1 MRLRIGAILGAG
13 LFALAAGAPA
23 QAATYNVTGTADG
36 TGTCTGTSPNF
47 SCTTLRG
54 AAPNATTAR
63 AQILPP
69 APQTEVEPLPEQ
81 TPASTSTDGGGG

>member
-1 MRLRIGAILGAG
+1 MRDKDE
-13 LFALAAGAPA
+13 
-23 QAATYNVTGTADG
+23 QADPFLHTLSQSVR
-36 TGTCTGTSPNF
+36 
-47 SCTTLRG
+47 TTLRG